1 MPYVY
6 VHHRKSDNTIFYIG
20 VSTIDSDY
28 FTRSKSKKSRNKDWY
43 KIVKEHGF
51 TSEVVIKNVSL
62 NAAYQAE
69 REYIKFFGRL
79 DLSTGILCNKS
90 AGGDCVQT
98 GTVAWNKGLKMPE
111 EVAIKN
117 KRKFYPKGKDH
128 PNYGKT
134 WSKEIKTKMAMSKI
148 GFIPWNKGIK
158 REDIKGEKHGRAKK
172 LMDTATGIIYG
183 TMKDAA
189 KAFNISTSYLSF
201 MMNGKYNNITTLKSI
216 EA

>member
-6 VHHRKSDNTIFYIG
+6 VHHRKSDSTIFYIG

-79 DLSTGILCNKS
+79 DLGTGILCNKS
-90 AGGDCVQT
+90 DGGDCVQT
-98 GTVAWNKGLKMPE
+98 GTISWNKGLKMPKE
-111 EVAIKN
+111 FAIKS
-117 KRKFYPKGKDH
+117 KRKYFYRRYLFMLSRFVQK
-128 PNYGKT
+128 
-134 WSKEIKTKMAMSKI
+134 SKCRSIDTKKSK
-148 GFIPWNKGIK
+148 
-158 REDIKGEKHGRAKK
+158 
-172 LMDTATGIIYG
+172 
-183 TMKDAA
+183 
-189 KAFNISTSYLSF
+189 
-201 MMNGKYNNITTLKSI
+201 
-216 EA
+216 